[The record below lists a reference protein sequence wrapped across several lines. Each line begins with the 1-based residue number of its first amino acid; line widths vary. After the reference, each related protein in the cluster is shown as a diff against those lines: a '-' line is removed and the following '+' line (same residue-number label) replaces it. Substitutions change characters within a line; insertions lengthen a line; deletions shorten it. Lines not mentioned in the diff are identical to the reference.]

1 MTTPSKL
8 PTLWHEE
15 TAGWNS
21 RLLLARL
28 ILAPLPDYVGSRV
41 RVRVLRA
48 LGFKG
53 LDPSVV
59 MWSLPTITGQGNI
72 FRRLKVGP
80 VCRFNVGCFLNLGDC
95 ITIGQYVGFGQQVM
109 ILTETHTIGTPE
121 YRSGQLTPKPVTIGD
136 GCWIGAR
143 ATILP
148 GVTIGPGAVVAAAAV
163 VTKDVRP
170 HTIVGGVPAKEL
182 KRLED

>member
-59 MWSLPTITGQGNI
+59 MWSLPTITGQGDI
-72 FRRLKVGP
+72 FGRLKVGP

-121 YRSGQLTPKPVTIGD
+121 YRSGKLTPKPVTQRGQ
-136 GCWIGAR
+136 R
-143 ATILP
+143 T
-148 GVTIGPGAVVAAAAV
+148 V
-163 VTKDVRP
+163 K
-170 HTIVGGVPAKEL
+170 
-182 KRLED
+182 